1 MESMVGIQH
10 TCIPVFITRHD
21 IIWKLW
27 INTVLIIYFKYNTF
41 FNVVDLS
48 IIPGRRHT
56 YWNSAPSNY
65 VKLLTRK
72 HLPQYA
78 SIYI

>member
-1 MESMVGIQH
+1 MESIVGTQH
-10 TCIPVFITRHD
+10 TCIPVFITRYD
-21 IIWKLW
+21 IIWKLR

-56 YWNSAPSNY
+56 YWNSNY